1 MIELDRRTPENE
13 GKPCVSTS
21 KSKRAGEA
29 DELPPTVEIIVWV
42 LFVGALL
49 ATAYVLI
56 NEPEEGPP
64 NLAPAA
70 ANSRYLAMAAAA
82 IGASVGVR
90 QILREGGARNLF
102 AMATV
107 LNLIMASFWALR
119 FILA

>member
-1 MIELDRRTPENE
+1 M
-13 GKPCVSTS
+13 STS
-21 KSKRAGEA
+21 KSKRAGET
-29 DELPPTVEIIVWV
+29 DELPPAVEIVVWV

-64 NLAPAA
+64 PKLSESPVANYAYLALAA
-70 ANSRYLAMAAAA
+70 AG

-90 QILREGGARNLF
+90 HILREGGARNLF
-102 AMATV
+102 AMAT
-107 LNLIMASFWALR
+107 LFNLIMASFWALR